1 VAGGVDG
8 LGHAV
13 VLAGLPDDWIPV
25 VLAAIMDG
33 HPYPEGQG
41 GFPVMDGLAAVV
53 AALVS
58 GHSVVGILPVEGAF
72 GVPDRVALEVRVGVA
87 ELGGQAAVVVAV
99 AGDLVRPPPPPDPDP
114 VG

>member
-1 VAGGVDG
+1 VAGGVDR

-13 VLAGLPDDWIPV
+13 VLAGLPDDRVPV
-25 VLAAIMDG
+25 VLAAVMDS
-33 HPYPEGQG
+33 HPHPEGQG

-58 GHSVVGILPVEGAF
+58 GHSVVGIQPVEGAF
-72 GVPDRVALEVRVGVA
+72 GIADLVALEVGVGVA
-87 ELGGQAAVVVAV
+87 ELGGRAA
-99 AGDLVRPPPPPDPDP
+99 AGDLVRRPPPPDPGP